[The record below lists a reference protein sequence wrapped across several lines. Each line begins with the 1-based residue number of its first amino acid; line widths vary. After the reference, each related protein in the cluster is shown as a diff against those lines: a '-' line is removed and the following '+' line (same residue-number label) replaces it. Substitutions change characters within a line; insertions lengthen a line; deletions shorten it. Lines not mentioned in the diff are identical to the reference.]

1 MLTASHVL
9 SYGACP
15 RIVYLDLHGDSRSRR
30 DSSEFLVM
38 LGQDGR
44 RHEEEILRGLAPHK
58 VGFDRNDVPGSLART
73 IEALEDG
80 LPRVSIAGLAETD
93 AGGRLLRL
101 GIADLLE
108 RVPGRSRFGDFH
120 YEVVEIKKASKVKSP
135 YRMQVAF
142 YSDLLAHMQ
151 GVAPRRGHLILSD
164 GRRESFDLAAHATQY
179 QEMLA
184 ELRRIESGTEP
195 EVFICSQCGSCA
207 WQGVCVPVAEAK
219 QHLSLVFGL
228 PRELADTLRKKGIHD
243 FHHLATVPAARLA
256 AWGRCSETK
265 ARVYIGQARS
275 LALDGVVWRR
285 DPELPGGG
293 PEIFFDIEG
302 DPENGVLYLFG
313 VLVRENGH
321 ETYKPFLAERPDREA
336 QAFFEC
342 MEFLERWPGAPIY
355 HYHHYERTV
364 LDRLI
369 ERHGA
374 DPARVARLGERLRDL
389 SDAVTKTCFLPVRS
403 YSLKSVAR
411 YLGFEWSRSN
421 SSAVQSVVWFT
432 QWQRE
437 GDRKYLERA
446 VEYNEDDCRA
456 TLVLKDWLAGGPH
469 GVAEVEEGALLS
481 SSACDGI

>member
-15 RIVYLDLHGDSRSRR
+15 RIVYLDLHGDAQARR

-44 RHEEEILRGLAPHK
+44 RHEEEVLRGLSPHR

-73 IEALEDG
+73 REALEDG
-80 LPRVSIAGLAETD
+80 LPRVSVAGLAETD
-93 AGGRLLRL
+93 AHGKVLRQ
-101 GIADLLE
+101 GVADLLE
-108 RVPGRSRFGDFH
+108 RVPGPSRLGDFH
-120 YEVVEIKKASKVKSP
+120 YEVVEIKKASRVKPS

-142 YSDLLAHMQ
+142 YSDLLAHLQ
-151 GVAPRRGHLILSD
+151 GTAPARGHLILSD
-164 GRRESFDLAAHATQY
+164 GHRETFELAPFSARY
-179 QEMLA
+179 QSLLA
-184 ELRRIESGTEP
+184 SLRQIEKGQEP
-195 EVFICSQCGSCA
+195 PVFICSQCGTCA
-207 WQGVCVPVAEAK
+207 WQEVCLPVAEA
-219 QHLSLVFGL
+219 QNHLSLVFGL
-228 PRELADTLRKKGIHD
+228 PRELTGTLQAKGVHD
-243 FHHLATVPAARLA
+243 YQGLASLPPERLAT
-256 AWGRCSETK
+256 WGRVGE
-265 ARVYIGQARS
+265 ARARRYIGQARS
-275 LALDGVVWRR
+275 LALDDVVWRR
-285 DPELPGGG
+285 DAGLTSEGT
-293 PEIFFDIEG
+293 EIFFDVEG

-313 VLVRENGH
+313 VLVRENGV
-321 ETYKPFLAERPDREA
+321 ETYRPFLAERPDREA

-342 MEFLERWPGAPIY
+342 VEFLERWPAAPIY

-389 SDAVTKTCFLPVRS
+389 SVAVTDTCFLPVRS

-432 QWQRE
+432 HWQRK
-437 GDRKYLERA
+437 GDRTYLDRA

-456 TLVLKDWLAGGPH
+456 TLVLKDWLATGPH
-469 GVAEVEEGALLS
+469 GVAESEESALQP
-481 SSACDGI
+481 I